1 MNKKKIIEIL
11 KKYNFDNKKFI
22 VISGAAMV
30 IHGVKEYTNDI
41 DIAVTQDYYGYLL
54 EHYECKFEKINSYNH
69 KIYFIDDIINFG
81 IDYFTKP
88 TYIDG
93 IPVQTLEDVIKL
105 KESLSRNKDKKDIE
119 LIRRYNESN

>member
-30 IHGVKEYTNDI
+30 IHGVKQYTNDI
-41 DIAVTQDYYGYLL
+41 DIAVNQDYYDYLL
-54 EHYECKFEKINSYNH
+54 EHYECKFEKINPYNH

-88 TYIDG
+88 AYIEG